1 MPDIQKQ
8 IEKIKKLL
16 DESDE
21 IIYNNVKD
29 RYSHINTPSKIKD
42 FVENTYVYF
51 KKTETNRI
59 RSLMKDHIYKI
70 CLERE
75 FNIFYTLVDTFLDDM
90 KNRRI
95 TDDDDKI
102 TPLIEEYELN
112 YPLLV
117 KKEYEKAL
125 ESKKIF
131 EDKELELQ
139 FNEILEQIDECDNLI
154 YNNIK
159 NSISHIDS
167 PSKIKEVVENSY
179 DYFKK
184 TETNEIQKLMEDD
197 AYKQYLEKEIT
208 IYLSLIIEYLHDMED
223 KKVDYKYILN
233 PLIAEYITKYPQLV
247 KDDYNKLLESRKTQS

>member
-8 IEKIKKLL
+8 IEKIEKLL

-21 IIYNNVKD
+21 MIYNNVKD
-29 RYSHINTPSKIKD
+29 RYAHISTQDKIKD
-42 FVENTYVYF
+42 VVENTYLEL
-51 KKTETNRI
+51 KKIEPNEI
-59 RSLMKDHIYKI
+59 AKLMKDDFYKQY
-70 CLERE
+70 LERE
-75 FNIFYTLVDTFLDDM
+75 INTVYNIVERYLDNI
-90 KNRRI
+90 KNHRI
-95 TDDDDKI
+95 DANRKLI
-102 TPLIEEYELN
+102 PLLQEFREKYPLITRNEYNKL
-112 YPLLV
+112 
-117 KKEYEKAL
+117 L

-131 EDKELELQ
+131 EDKELEIQ

-223 KKVDYKYILN
+223 KKIDSKYTLN

-247 KDDYNKLLESRKTQS
+247 NDDYNKLLESKKTQS